1 MKTNRTLFFVL
12 IANFGALSYLLQ
24 YFRIP
29 LPFLFPSFLEIHFSN
44 VPAIIGGFA
53 LGPLAGGLI
62 VLIKFLLQVL
72 FVPSYTGYIGEA
84 IDLIL
89 GVATV
94 LVSSLVYQ
102 RIKSKKG
109 AITASLFGILTWV
122 IVAVG
127 INYLFAIDFYVGLLT
142 YPGQDGLDAILESS
156 KVIPG
161 INRSNYLSKI
171 VFLGILPFNILTS
184 MLTYGITFIIYK
196 RVSSFIVHL
205 NQRFSKETE

>member
-24 YFRIP
+24 YLRIP

-53 LGPLAGGLI
+53 LGPLAGALI
-62 VLIKFLLQVL
+62 VGIKFLLQFI
-72 FVPSYTGYIGEA
+72 FVPSYTGYIGEG

-89 GVATV
+89 GVSTV
-94 LVSSLVYQ
+94 LVSSIVYHKM
-102 RIKSKKG
+102 KSKKG
-109 AITASLFGILTWV
+109 ALLASLYGMLSWV
-122 IVAVG
+122 LVAVI
-127 INYLFAIDFYVGLLT
+127 INYVFAIDFYVNLLT
-142 YPGQDGLDAILESS
+142 YGDQDGLDAIIESS

-171 VFLGILPFNILTS
+171 VFIGILPFNILTS
-184 MLTYGITFIIYK
+184 MLTYGITFVVYK
-196 RVSSFIVHL
+196 KISGFIHQL
-205 NQRFSKETE
+205 NLRFSKDE